1 VDERE
6 LPHRQNSW
14 LAASASIRKRA
25 SCQATA
31 VHTFPIIHSTAR
43 VKGGRAAGSIYL
55 WCFPFFLPQKNQ
67 KNGGICSEIVQK
79 KLVGHLGE

>member
-1 VDERE
+1 VAGRE
-6 LPHRQNSW
+6 CLDQEAGLLSGDSSPHVPDHPFYGKGQGGG
-14 LAASASIRKRA
+14 
-25 SCQATA
+25 
-31 VHTFPIIHSTAR
+31 AR
-43 VKGGRAAGSIYL
+43 RVRFYL